1 MTGQDKYVANNLK
14 SPDGGFGVAKVFL
27 SLAGTLLD
35 LQVIIVYTLLMNSHS
50 TSLNLSKAVPRRAKF
65 FSYQSCKIVILKID
79 IRVTFLMIFAFN
91 FSCLNKAWRCGYPL

>member
-65 FSYQSCKIVILKID
+65 FFISKL
-79 IRVTFLMIFAFN
+79 
-91 FSCLNKAWRCGYPL
+91 